1 MHLLQILMVD
11 QVTKMEFISIILR
24 ALSQYR
30 PSSDDFWVRSPYF
43 DGKFSNVKLYSSPKR
58 VGFWLINRSVI
69 SFCQKYGGKKFFG
82 QTKTEK
88 SKRAT
93 NRCIFIIKP
102 IRRKSFVIKV
112 HKGLINDERC
122 CSFLYFRRI
131 FNEIPLETFFF
142 FDEYDFRAKGMSE
155 IVQASSGIIYA
166 PLKSSDVRV
175 LSFTAYDVFQILF
188 SCDLGVKSLSKS
200 KTIRFS
206 SRIAHF
212 CGIFFSDFHI
222 VKS

>member
-1 MHLLQILMVD
+1 MMKDAV
-11 QVTKMEFISIILR
+11 VFST
-24 ALSQYR
+24 
-30 PSSDDFWVRSPYF
+30 SDEYSTRSP
-43 DGKFSNVKLYSSPKR
+43 SR
-58 VGFWLINRSVI
+58 
-69 SFCQKYGGKKFFG
+69 
-82 QTKTEK
+82 
-88 SKRAT
+88 
-93 NRCIFIIKP
+93 
-102 IRRKSFVIKV
+102 
-112 HKGLINDERC
+112 H
-122 CSFLYFRRI
+122 
-131 FNEIPLETFFF
+131 FF

-166 PLKSSDVRV
+166 PLKSSNVRV